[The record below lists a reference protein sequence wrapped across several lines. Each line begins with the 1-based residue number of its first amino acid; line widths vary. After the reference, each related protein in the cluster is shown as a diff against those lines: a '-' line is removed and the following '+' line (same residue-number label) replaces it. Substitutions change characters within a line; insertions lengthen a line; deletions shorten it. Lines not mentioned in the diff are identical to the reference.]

1 MPLGARMLSW
11 LAIQPG
17 EGRPALLA
25 FIYLFLIISSYL
37 MIKTV
42 RNALFISEYGAMKLP
57 YVMVGVAALAG
68 VFAAGYIRLARQLTT
83 WRLVF
88 WSLIFFVSNLLLFWW
103 LAIRGRAWLYPVIYM
118 WAGVFGVIAPMQ
130 VWTLANELF
139 TTRQAKRLFGFVG
152 AGGILG
158 GFSGG
163 VLANRLAPLVG
174 TSNLLLVVAGM
185 LCLAALIVYIVASR
199 GFVQPRTA
207 FEAPPPQNLRQSLGV
222 VFGSPH
228 LRLLAALV
236 FISALVTTSVDFQ
249 FNVIAERHVP
259 ERDELTAFFGAV
271 YAGMALA
278 SFLVQILF
286 TSRLLAW
293 FGVGFV
299 VLMLPCSL
307 TVSTLVLLS
316 TGTLWAG
323 VFLKA
328 SDGSLKHSVDRSGRE
343 LLYLP
348 VPSSIKIHAKSTIDT
363 VMDRLG
369 DGSAGMLQILLVTAL
384 GLGLQGSL
392 AANLGLILVWLLVAV
407 RLKHAYVRQ
416 LLSSIGKPRRLEF
429 DAAVMQD
436 ADARQTL
443 EGILGSGTDAE
454 KLGALEWIYRESI
467 EVDEG
472 LLHDL
477 IYEASSPALRRAA
490 LAALL
495 GRSGVELSPELLA
508 DLEAE
513 QKSTLISVIDLLAEQ
528 DPKRSRQRLD
538 ALLDTIGDTT
548 RFSLVA
554 FTMRRLGP
562 EFEPMA
568 ERVFDAMLD
577 PSVRP
582 DARRSAVSAL
592 ALLPPDSPLHDRLA
606 SLLTDEDP
614 IVAGVAAET
623 AGRLQ
628 RTDLAPE
635 LIAALARPGVRLRA
649 RGGLLTMGQVTVP
662 ALMQSMQN
670 REMEVK
676 VRRQIPR
683 LLGELGATGAAKALV
698 ATMDDSD
705 PTIRKRSLEALH
717 LIRKSRPE
725 IKPIPARSLAGDVMQ
740 RASRYETLT
749 AAAEAL
755 DGESRGPDD
764 PLGWLLDNLNEE
776 RTRLT
781 QRIFDLLALEYPVRD
796 MQRAWQAL
804 RDGGVRERANAVE
817 LVDTMLMPSLKTKL
831 LPLLD
836 AFDRTLPRSSQT
848 AESYSRDEALRALAG
863 ESHPWIA
870 ACALFAARAVGL
882 GGLEVEAARAAGSAN
897 AVLREEG
904 GAYQSFVATG
914 GKT

>member
-1 MPLGARMLSW
+1 MLSW

-17 EGRPALLA
+17 EGRPALLT
-25 FIYLFLIISSYL
+25 FVYLFLIISSYL

-57 YVMVGVAALAG
+57 YVMVGVAVLAG
-68 VFAAGYIRLARQLTT
+68 VFAAGYIRLARRLTT

-88 WSLIFFVSNLLLFWW
+88 WGLIFFVSNLLLFWW
-103 LAIRGRAWLYPVIYM
+103 LAIRGRTWLYPVIYM
-118 WAGVFGVIAPMQ
+118 WAGVYGVIAPMQ

-158 GFSGG
+158 GFAGG

-207 FEAPPPQNLRQSLGV
+207 FEAPPPQNLRQSLGI
-222 VFGSPH
+222 VFGSQH

-249 FNVIAERHVP
+249 FNVVAERHVSG
-259 ERDELTAFFGAV
+259 RDELTAFFGAV
-271 YAGMALA
+271 YAGIALA

-307 TVSTLVLLS
+307 TVSTLALLS

-323 VFLKA
+323 VFLKT

-369 DGSAGMLQILLVTAL
+369 DGSAGMLQILLVAVL

-392 AANLGLILVWLLVAV
+392 ATNLGLLLVWLLVAV

-454 KLGALEWIYRESI
+454 KLGALEWVYRESI
-467 EVDEG
+467 EVEEG

-477 IYEASSPALRRAA
+477 IHDASSPALRRAA

-513 QKSTLISVIDLLAEQ
+513 QKGTLISVIDLLAEK
-528 DPKRSRQRLD
+528 DPKRSRQR
-538 ALLDTIGDTT
+538 
-548 RFSLVA
+548 
-554 FTMRRLGP
+554 RRYARPLGP
-562 EFEPMA
+562 
-568 ERVFDAMLD
+568 
-577 PSVRP
+577 S
-582 DARRSAVSAL
+582 RR
-592 ALLPPDSPLHDRLA
+592 
-606 SLLTDEDP
+606 
-614 IVAGVAAET
+614 
-623 AGRLQ
+623 
-628 RTDLAPE
+628 
-635 LIAALARPGVRLRA
+635 AALG
-649 RGGLLTMGQVTVP
+649 
-662 ALMQSMQN
+662 
-670 REMEVK
+670 
-676 VRRQIPR
+676 RQR
-683 LLGELGATGAAKALV
+683 TGAASAGL
-698 ATMDDSD
+698 AAA
-705 PTIRKRSLEALH
+705 RSTG
-717 LIRKSRPE
+717 
-725 IKPIPARSLAGDVMQ
+725 IPA
-740 RASRYETLT
+740 
-749 AAAEAL
+749 
-755 DGESRGPDD
+755 DGQGPDRC
-764 PLGWLLDNLNEE
+764 G
-776 RTRLT
+776 RGRG
-781 QRIFDLLALEYPVRD
+781 
-796 MQRAWQAL
+796 
-804 RDGGVRERANAVE
+804 DGGQASTNRPRAGADRRAGPAGRSPAGQRG
-817 LVDTMLMPSLKTKL
+817 LVDDGTGYRARV
-831 LPLLD
+831 D
-836 AFDRTLPRSSQT
+836 AIHAEPGDGGQGPQADPESARRAGRNGGGEGPR
-848 AESYSRDEALRALAG
+848 RHDGRFRPD
-863 ESHPWIA
+863 HPKA
-870 ACALFAARAVGL
+870 
-882 GGLEVEAARAAGSAN
+882 
-897 AVLREEG
+897 
-904 GAYQSFVATG
+904 
-914 GKT
+914 